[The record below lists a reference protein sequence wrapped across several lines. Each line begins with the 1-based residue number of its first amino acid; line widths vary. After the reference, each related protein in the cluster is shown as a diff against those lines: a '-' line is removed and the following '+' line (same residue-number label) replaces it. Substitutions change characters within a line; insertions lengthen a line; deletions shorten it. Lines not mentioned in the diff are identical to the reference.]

1 MSSQAKAPPKRTA
14 QKRRY
19 DTTRRDRQAAA
30 TRREVLEAAV
40 ALFRDSG
47 WAGTTL
53 AAIAERAGVA
63 VETIYNGFGS
73 KKGLLRAAYGVAV
86 VGDTQEIPLA
96 ERPEYQR
103 LGEGSLEARLHA
115 AISLNTDILER
126 SALLWRAVVEAAV
139 ADRKD
144 AEWRDEFEALRHVD
158 IRRGLTLVFG
168 DAPDPATT
176 DLLWAMLGPE
186 VYLKLVHE
194 RGMDRE
200 AYEALMVRAT
210 RDLAS

>member
-1 MSSQAKAPPKRTA
+1 MSSKAKTPP
-14 QKRRY
+14 KRRY

-30 TRREVLEAAV
+30 TRQEVLEAAV
-40 ALFRDSG
+40 ELFRESG

-96 ERPEYQR
+96 ARPEYRR

-115 AISLNTDILER
+115 AITLNTDILER

-158 IRRGLTLVFG
+158 IQRGLTLVFG
-168 DAPDPATT
+168 DSPDPATT
-176 DLLWAMLGPE
+176 NLLWAMLGPE

-194 RGMDRE
+194 RGQTRAE
-200 AYEALMVRAT
+200 YETVMVRAV
-210 RDLAS
+210 RDLGS